1 MNVSIFDQYSYRFLS
16 ITRTREEGC
25 CSFSFLFLAWT
36 ERTNAKG
43 QCQVFCN
50 SYCYQATTTML
61 CRCVLRFDR
70 FQYFSFWE
78 RYRFDLQAVNY
89 SKVCQ
94 HLLFSS
100 SFSDLDIHSQSCIR
114 HRNNIQTENI
124 WGANHFISY
133 FEFPINIF
141 YCLSVFFRFFLISS
155 IVECFR
161 HVKQASAV
169 FGRFSLIFSIFVY
182 IQKKH
187 TQTTDRILCYF
198 HSTHT
203 RTN

>member
-50 SYCYQATTTML
+50 SYCYQATML
-61 CRCVLRFDR
+61 CGCVRRFDR

-94 HLLFSS
+94 HLFFSS
-100 SFSDLDIHSQSCIR
+100 SLSDLDIHSQSCIR

-141 YCLSVFFRFFLISS
+141 YCLSVFFRFFFDILDCGMFSS
-155 IVECFR
+155 RKTSTRSFR
-161 HVKQASAV
+161 T
-169 FGRFSLIFSIFVY
+169 IFSHF
-182 IQKKH
+182 
-187 TQTTDRILCYF
+187 
-198 HSTHT
+198 
-203 RTN
+203 